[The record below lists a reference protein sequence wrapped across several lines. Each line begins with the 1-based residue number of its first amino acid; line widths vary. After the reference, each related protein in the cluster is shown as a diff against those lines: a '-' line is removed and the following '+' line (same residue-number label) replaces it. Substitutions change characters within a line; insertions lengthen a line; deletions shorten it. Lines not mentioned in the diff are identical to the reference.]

1 MSIINE
7 ALQKAG
13 EIKKPDF
20 KSPVQNLKKNTIQ
33 PPVKSKEISKYK
45 WFYITGII
53 ILLFFAILRL
63 LPREEISSKGNI
75 ILPPAVTTTKP
86 EIIQENT
93 HKIIPDSIALTIPAK
108 LPDTSEFK
116 IAGIVLGEG
125 APIAIINDSV
135 YMAGDMI
142 KDLKIVQITKNTV
155 LLEKDGEKIE
165 LRVQ

>member
-13 EIKKPDF
+13 EINKTGSG
-20 KSPVQNLKKNTIQ
+20 SPAQNLIKNISE
-33 PPVKSKEISKYK
+33 PPVKSKKISKYK
-45 WFYITGII
+45 WFYVTSII

-63 LPREEISSKGNI
+63 LPREKIPSKGNI
-75 ILPPAVTTTKP
+75 ILPPAIATTKP

-93 HKIIPDSIALTIPAK
+93 HKIISDNIASIIPAK
-108 LPDTSEFK
+108 LPDISEFK
-116 IAGIVLGEG
+116 LAGIVLGEG

-142 KDLKIVQITKNTV
+142 KDLKIVQITKNSV

>member
-13 EIKKPDF
+13 EINKTNSKIPDR
-20 KSPVQNLKKNTIQ
+20 NLKKNIIG
-33 PPVKSKEISKYK
+33 PLVKSKKISEYK

-53 ILLFFAILRL
+53 ILLLFAVLRL
-63 LPREEISSKGNI
+63 MPREKIPSKENI
-75 ILPPAVTTTKP
+75 ILSPAVTTTKP
-86 EIIQENT
+86 EIIQKET
-93 HKIIPDSIALTIPAK
+93 RKIIPDNIAPIIPAR

-116 IAGIVLGEG
+116 LAGIVLGEG
-125 APIAIINDSV
+125 APVAIINDSV

>member
-13 EIKKPDF
+13 EIKKIDSENPA
-20 KSPVQNLKKNTIQ
+20 QNLKKTIIE
-33 PPVKSKEISKYK
+33 PFVKNKKVYKYK
-45 WFYITGII
+45 WLYITAII
-53 ILLFFAILRL
+53 ILLFFVILRL
-63 LPREEISSKGNI
+63 LPIKEIPPKGNI
-75 ILPPAVTTTKP
+75 ILPPVIATSKP
-86 EIIQENT
+86 EIIHENM
-93 HKIIPDSIALTIPAK
+93 HKIIPDNIAPMIPAR

-116 IAGIVLGEG
+116 LTGIVLGEG

-135 YMAGDMI
+135 YMANDMI
-142 KDLKIVQITKNTV
+142 KDLKIVQITKNAV